1 MFIGLALG
9 SLGFQVFLFFDLFLF
24 FAGVESQETFR
35 ERQESFPTYLRHTW
49 SVLDSESFPLRA
61 LRALFSS
68 LSESTVAKQSNLPN
82 SGGFFSLEA
91 LKIYVVSVSI
101 HFPRIFSMYPI

>member
-1 MFIGLALG
+1 MK
-9 SLGFQVFLFFDLFLF
+9 DL
-24 FAGVESQETFR
+24 SPSPR
-35 ERQESFPTYLRHTW
+35 IYCHTW

-68 LSESTVAKQSNLPN
+68 RSESTVAKQSDLPN

-91 LKIYVVSVSI
+91 LKIYVVSV
-101 HFPRIFSMYPI
+101 HTFSQDLFHVSYLTLEGT